1 MKLYS
6 SKFAPNPRKVLIYL
20 KEKNISD
27 IEIID
32 LDLGKLEHKTPE
44 YRAIAPNS
52 RVPALQLDDGT
63 VILETTA
70 MCRYLECLYPEPN
83 MFGESPIEIASI
95 EMWYSRVSFELM
107 VPLMHGF
114 RHTHPHMS
122 AMENQNEEY
131 GLAQRKLGIKE
142 LENYDT
148 IIQSREFIA
157 GDRFTYADLQMVTSL
172 QFLVRLNKLN
182 IEDYG
187 NLNEYIIQVKPSK
200 FFDINYCLLINSNIL
215 RVCSPPF

>member
-6 SKFAPNPRKVLIYL
+6 SQFAPNPRKVLIYL

-27 IEIID
+27 IEIVD
-32 LDLGKLEHKTPE
+32 LDLAKLEHKTPE
-44 YRAIAPNS
+44 YKTIAPNS
-52 RVPALQLDDGT
+52 RVPALKLDDGT

-83 MFGESPIEIASI
+83 MFGASPMEIASI

-107 VPLMHGF
+107 MPLMHGF

-142 LENYDT
+142 LKNYDN
-148 IIQSREFIA
+148 IIKSREFIA

-182 IEDYG
+182 IEDYE
-187 NLNEYIIQVKPSK
+187 NLNEYIIQVSSRPS
-200 FFDINYCLLINSNIL
+200 FLI
-215 RVCSPPF
+215 

>member
-122 AMENQNEEY
+122 TMENQNEEY

-142 LENYDT
+142 LKNYDT

-172 QFLVRLNKLN
+172 QFLVRLNKLD

-187 NLNEYIIQVKPSK
+187 NLNEYIIQVSSRPS
-200 FFDINYCLLINSNIL
+200 FLI
-215 RVCSPPF
+215 

>member
-52 RVPALQLDDGT
+52 KVPALQLDDGT

-187 NLNEYIIQVKPSK
+187 NLNEYIIQVSSRPS
-200 FFDINYCLLINSNIL
+200 FLI
-215 RVCSPPF
+215 

>member
-1 MKLYS
+1 MKIYS

-20 KEKNISD
+20 KEKGITD

-32 LDLGKLEHKTPE
+32 LDLAKLEHKTPE
-44 YRAIAPNS
+44 YKTIAPNS

-70 MCRYLECLYPEPN
+70 MCRYLECLYPDPN
-83 MFGESPIEIASI
+83 MFGESPMEIASI

-107 VPLMHGF
+107 MPLMHGF

-122 AMENQNEEY
+122 AMEEQNEAY
-131 GLAQRKLGIKE
+131 GLAQRKLGVKQ
-142 LENYDT
+142 LKNYDK
-148 IIQSREFIA
+148 IMESREFIA

-182 IEDYG
+182 IEDYK
-187 NLNEYIIQVKPSK
+187 NLNDYILEVSSRPS
-200 FFDINYCLLINSNIL
+200 FLI
-215 RVCSPPF
+215 

>member
-1 MKLYS
+1 MKIYS

-20 KEKNISD
+20 KEKGITD

-32 LDLGKLEHKTPE
+32 LDLAKLEHKTPE
-44 YRAIAPNS
+44 YKAIAPNS
-52 RVPALQLDDGT
+52 RVPALQLDDRT

-70 MCRYLECLYPEPN
+70 MCRYLECLYPDPN
-83 MFGESPIEIASI
+83 MFGESPMEIASI

-107 VPLMHGF
+107 MPLMHGF

-122 AMENQNEEY
+122 AMEEQNEAY
-131 GLAQRKLGIKE
+131 GLAQRKLGVKQ
-142 LENYDT
+142 LKNYDK
-148 IIQSREFIA
+148 IMESREFIA

-182 IEDYG
+182 IEDYK
-187 NLNEYIIQVKPSK
+187 NLNDYILEVSSRPS
-200 FFDINYCLLINSNIL
+200 FLI
-215 RVCSPPF
+215 

>member
-44 YRAIAPNS
+44 YKAIAPNS

-187 NLNEYIIQVKPSK
+187 NLNEYIIQVSSRPS
-200 FFDINYCLLINSNIL
+200 FLI
-215 RVCSPPF
+215 

>member
-6 SKFAPNPRKVLIYL
+6 SKFAPSPRKVLIYL
-20 KEKNISD
+20 KEKNIPD

-44 YRAIAPNS
+44 YKAIAPNS

-107 VPLMHGF
+107 MPLMHGF

-122 AMENQNEEY
+122 EMENQNEEY

-172 QFLVRLNKLN
+172 QFLVQLNKLN

-187 NLNEYIIQVKPSK
+187 NLNEYIIQVSSRPS
-200 FFDINYCLLINSNIL
+200 FLI
-215 RVCSPPF
+215 

>member
-187 NLNEYIIQVKPSK
+187 NLNEYIIQVSSRPS
-200 FFDINYCLLINSNIL
+200 FLI
-215 RVCSPPF
+215 